1 MVNDA
6 PSARPGTQE
15 MDRLHNDLR
24 AGRRRA
30 LARAISWVENAEP
43 KADALLEL
51 VYGSTPR
58 PWVIGVTGVGGAGK
72 SSLVPHLARCLAAMG
87 DHSRKIAVLA
97 VDPSSPVTGGAL
109 LGDRIRDAASPADER
124 IYFRSVASR
133 GGPGGLSTCIA
144 DLVRLAAAA
153 GHDVVIIETVGA
165 GQSELAILEVA
176 HTVLLVH
183 APGLGDDVQAQKAG
197 IMEVANVMV
206 VNKADRPD
214 AEDAIAALQQALRLS
229 EHRAHLAEGLNEAG
243 GGPLAWQPPVLPT
256 SALHGKG
263 IDDVCLRLQEH
274 RDFLQRSGRRAELD
288 RAHDLHRM
296 QTFLM
301 QVLQRRLQ
309 QRVAHSATAHR
320 LRQEVARGQMNA
332 LTAARDLADALC
344 PWNAEKPQSA

>member
-1 MVNDA
+1 MVNATPLAD
-6 PSARPGTQE
+6 PCPLE
-15 MDRLHNDLR
+15 VDRLHADLR

-43 KADALLEL
+43 KADALLER

-58 PWVIGVTGVGGAGK
+58 PWVVGVTGVGGAGK

-87 DHSRKIAVLA
+87 APSRKIAVLA

-109 LGDRIRDAASPADER
+109 LGDRIRDTASPADDR

-153 GHDVVIIETVGA
+153 GHEVVIIETVGA
-165 GQSELAILEVA
+165 GQSELGILEVA

-197 IMEVANVMV
+197 IMEMADVMV

-214 AEDAIAALQQALRLS
+214 SEDAIASLRQALRLS
-229 EHRAHLAEGLNEAG
+229 EHRAHLADGLNAADE
-243 GGPLAWQPPVLPT
+243 GPLAWQPPVLPT
-256 SALHGKG
+256 SALRGTG
-263 IDDVCLRLQEH
+263 VDDVCLRLQEH
-274 RDFLQRSGRRAELD
+274 REFLQRSGRWTELD
-288 RAHDLHRM
+288 SAHDLRRM

-301 QVLQRRLQ
+301 QTLQQRLQ
-309 QRVAHSATAHR
+309 QRVAQSVTATH
-320 LRQEVARGQMNA
+320 LRQEVARGQMNP
-332 LTAARDLADALC
+332 LTAARHLADALC
-344 PWNAEKPQSA
+344 PWTAQDSQPA